1 MSVRVRTL
9 LRQGRVRGLKV
20 ILRITGETEV
30 FTNLTEAEM
39 GAKQRELLD
48 RKRQLEIE
56 QQALDAAI
64 EARGYD
70 GATL

>member
-1 MSVRVRTL
+1 M
-9 LRQGRVRGLKV
+9 
-20 ILRITGETEV
+20 

-39 GAKQRELLD
+39 GAKQRELFD

-70 GATL
+70 GAT